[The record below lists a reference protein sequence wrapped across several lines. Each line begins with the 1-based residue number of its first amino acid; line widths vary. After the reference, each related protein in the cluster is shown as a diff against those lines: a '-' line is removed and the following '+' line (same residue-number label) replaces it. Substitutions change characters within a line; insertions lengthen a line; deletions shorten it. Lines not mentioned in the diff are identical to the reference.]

1 MHDDRSTKIVG
12 GVLAI
17 KSLRLGPL
25 VLAAVAFAAG
35 CSGEHEAASHEME
48 AGASTAVPPT
58 PDTTPVVALRTPA
71 GIALKPGEAAAAP
84 TPAPK

>member
-1 MHDDRSTKIVG
+1 MMTMR
-12 GVLAI
+12 
-17 KSLRLGPL
+17 SLRLGAVL
-25 VLAAVAFAAG
+25 LAAVALCAG
-35 CSGEHEAASHEME
+35 CGGKHEAASHETE
-48 AGASTAVPPT
+48 TATPAPPPPT

>member
-1 MHDDRSTKIVG
+1 MRSLQLG
-12 GVLAI
+12 AI
-17 KSLRLGPL
+17 L
-25 VLAAVAFAAG
+25 LAAVALCDG
-35 CSGEHEAASHEME
+35 CSGKHETASHEME
-48 AGASTAVPPT
+48 AATPALPPPT